1 MAKSP
6 REKAIEALK
15 EMSDK
20 DFQQQREK
28 LEEETEE
35 EVSNYI
41 DSLTWSEKSKEE
53 IREEHDWS
61 AINESME
68 NEGRLFRQL
77 LADLVTYIEPPDN
90 SGKGRNGIDFR
101 DMLFSIC
108 LKEYLGKSYRSIN
121 DELEMA
127 KRDGYISEVCCF
139 STYSNY
145 KKKEE
150 VQEAFQELITLAG
163 TPLEGVEDIYAV
175 DATGFS
181 DTRFGKWQDY
191 KYDDPRHGDEH
202 RLWKK
207 LHICVGTK
215 TNIVTAATVT
225 KGTKHDSTQFDDLLE
240 ITDRYYTGDSVVAD
254 KAYMA
259 RDNYDK
265 ARELDMKAHI
275 PFQDNATKKARG
287 SFEWSR
293 MYHMFHNKKGRFK
306 NTYHKRSNV
315 ETTMNSIKQ
324 RFGKNLSCRDKKSLE
339 TELLAKVLCYN
350 ICTVIRAM
358 YKLDVS
364 PTYP

>member
-1 MAKSP
+1 MGKTP

-15 EMSDK
+15 EMS
-20 DFQQQREK
+20 
-28 LEEETEE
+28 EEEFKEQKDLLTDEVEE
-35 EVSNYI
+35 DVGKHI
-41 DSLTWSEKSKEE
+41 DSMNWTEKTKEE
-53 IREEHDWS
+53 IQGERDWS

-77 LADLVTYIEPPDN
+77 LADLVTYIDPPDK
-90 SGKGRNGIDFR
+90 SGKGRNGMDFR

-108 LKEYLGKSYRSIN
+108 LKEYLGKSYRSIR
-121 DELEMA
+121 DELKMA
-127 KRDGYISEVCCF
+127 QRDGYISGTCCF

-145 KKKEE
+145 KKKESI
-150 VQEAFQELITLAG
+150 QEALQHLITLAG
-163 TPLEGVEDIYAV
+163 TPLEGVEDVYAV

-181 DTRFGKWQDY
+181 DTRFGKWQEY
-191 KYDDPRHGDEH
+191 KYDSSRHGQNH

-207 LHICVGTK
+207 LHICIGTK

-225 KGTKHDSTQFDDLLE
+225 KGTSGDSPEFEELMD
-240 ITDRYYTGDSVVAD
+240 ITDEYYTGDRVVAD

-265 ARELDMKAHI
+265 AKDLDMKAYI
-275 PFQDNATKKARG
+275 PFQSNATKKSRG

-293 MYHMFHNKKGRFK
+293 MYHIFHNKEGRFK

-324 RFGKNLSCRDKKSLE
+324 RFGKNLSCRDKDALE

-350 ICTVIRAM
+350 ICTIVRAM
-358 YKLDVS
+358 YELDIK
-364 PTYP
+364 TEF

>member
-15 EMSDK
+15 EMSDES
-20 DFQQQREK
+20 FQEQRD
-28 LEEETEE
+28 LLTDNTEE
-35 EVSNYI
+35 EVSNYLET
-41 DSLTWSEKSKEE
+41 LTWSEKTKEE
-53 IREEHDWS
+53 IQGERDWS
-61 AINESME
+61 AINESMQ
-68 NEGRLFRQL
+68 NEGYLFRQL

-108 LKEYLGKSYRSIN
+108 LKEYLGKSYRSIK

-127 KRDGYISEVCCF
+127 RREGYISETCCF

-150 VQEAFQELITLAG
+150 VQEALQDLITLSG
-163 TPLEGVEDIYAV
+163 TPLESVEDTYAI

-181 DTRFGKWQDY
+181 DTRFGKWQEY
-191 KYDDPRHGDEH
+191 KYDSRRKSQNH

-207 LHICVGTK
+207 LHICIGTK
-215 TNIVTAATVT
+215 TNIVTAASVT
-225 KGTKHDSTQFDDLLE
+225 KGTEGDSPEFEELLE
-240 ITDRYYTGDSVVAD
+240 VTDKYYTGDSVVAD

-259 RDNYDK
+259 RDNYEK
-265 ARELDMKAHI
+265 AKELGMKAYI
-275 PFQDNATKKARG
+275 PFQSNATNKSRG
-287 SFEWSR
+287 SYEWSR
-293 MYHMFHNKKGRFK
+293 MYHMFHNREGRFK

-324 RFGKNLSCRDKKSLE
+324 RFGKNLSCRSEETLE

-358 YKLDVS
+358 YEFEV
-364 PTYP
+364 